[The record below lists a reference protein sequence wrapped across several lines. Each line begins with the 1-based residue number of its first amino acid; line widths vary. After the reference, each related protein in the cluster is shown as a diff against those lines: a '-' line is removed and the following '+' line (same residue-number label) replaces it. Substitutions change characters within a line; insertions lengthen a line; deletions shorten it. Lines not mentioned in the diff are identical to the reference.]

1 MNTPSMEQSSNF
13 GTIPGLTVFPNLQT
27 LPPGSWSVDGKTTG
41 GSQVGSA
48 SVVFGSAFPRLT
60 PCGSIALTSKGPA
73 YNTQLFTQ
81 HPNSALPSGN
91 PTLITDV
98 TVDAWI
104 WIPSLANAPQALE
117 GPNVVLYNGSH
128 EMYPSIQAD
137 SVSKVWRL
145 WNGAAGDWV
154 PSIFPCTAFLAAKDQ
169 WQHIQVHYVF
179 NAAQNQYMYED
190 LMVNGVPVFQHLG
203 LPFSGAPNNGAVS
216 IKTQVQIDNT
226 ASATAMTIYYGAIT
240 TCMWTAK
247 S

>member
-1 MNTPSMEQSSNF
+1 MNTPTITPVPF
-13 GTIPGLTVFPNLQT
+13 GFIPGLTVFPNLQN
-27 LPPGSWSVDGKTTG
+27 LPPGNWSVDGSSTG
-41 GSQVGSA
+41 GSSVGKA
-48 SVVFGSAFPRLT
+48 SVAFNSPF
-60 PCGSIALTSKGPA
+60 PAPGSIALTSTGPS

-81 HPNSALPSGN
+81 HPNSALPASN
-91 PTLITDV
+91 PLLITDV

-104 WIPSLANAPQALE
+104 WIPSLTASPQALE

-145 WNGAAGDWV
+145 WNSAAGDWV
-154 PSIFPCTAFLAAKDQ
+154 PSIFPCAAFLAAKDQ

-179 NAAQNQYMYED
+179 NSAQNQYMYED